1 MLEKEKTDAVLGEQI
16 QGLLESIGLQ
26 TPTVH
31 RAASGSLTTAEKIS
45 VIEDHMRK
53 ILDILDF
60 DLGDD
65 SMKDTPKRVA
75 KMMVNEQFWGLS
87 PKNFPKMTTFPNT
100 QGLNSM
106 VMERGIPFSSN
117 CAHHLVSIRGKAAVA
132 YIPDGCYLGL
142 SKLNRLVEYF
152 SRRPQT
158 QEQMTE
164 QIQKSLCYILQT
176 ENVAVSVTAVHH
188 CVACRGIQHD
198 GCDTVTNAFGGVFL
212 QSCGAREEF
221 LHFVKPF

>member
-1 MLEKEKTDAVLGEQI
+1 MLEKDKTDAVLGQQI

-87 PKNFPKMTTFPNT
+87 PKNFPKMMTVENKMGYD
-100 QGLNSM
+100 QM
-106 VMERGIPFSSN
+106 VMERDIPIVSQ
-117 CAHHLVSIRGKAAVA
+117 CEHHLQGIIGKATIA
-132 YIPDGCYLGL
+132 YIPDRKVLGL
-142 SKLNRLVEYF
+142 SKLNRVAEYF
-152 SRRPQT
+152 AHRPQVQERLT
-158 QEQMTE
+158 Q
-164 QIQKSLCYILQT
+164 QIQKALQYILET
-176 ENVAVSVTAVHH
+176 ENVAVSVTATHN
-188 CVACRGIQHD
+188 CVACRGVGHT
-198 GCDTVTNAFGGVFL
+198 GCSTTTNAFGGAFL
-212 QSCGAREEF
+212 SEPVVREELLKF
-221 LHFVKPF
+221 L